1 MAGSDWLT
9 KELKIASS
17 PYREF
22 NRQNN
27 PDAYDAIEGTDLE
40 PAGKDP
46 AEVIEQLELPI
57 DLVNRLKIRKGAK
70 DEQGI
75 KYPMPIIESQPGL
88 HDGIGPDKNLFDIW
102 GKYGSETIQA
112 NVNNPRMD
120 IMLPFQ
126 MEETDDAWGEA
137 ENEELLERGWSS
149 RPNQKDM
156 QISSTIP
163 GDILNPMSREEWQ
176 RFLQSNPNVLKTINS
191 AKSKLKL

>member
-9 KELKIASS
+9 KELKISMADPLPHPSEDKPQRPNPNNPPSS
-17 PYREF
+17 PWLPG
-22 NRQNN
+22 QS
-27 PDAYDAIEGTDLE
+27 PAPSKKGLVDL
-40 PAGKDP
+40 
-46 AEVIEQLELPI
+46 
-57 DLVNRLKIRKGAK
+57 RIRKGAIGE
-70 DEQGI
+70 DGT
-75 KYPMPIIESQPGL
+75 KYPMPVIESEPGL
-88 HDGIGPDKNLFDIW
+88 HDGIGPGKKMFDIFNR
-102 GKYGSETIQA
+102 YGNETMQA

-191 AKSKLKL
+191 AKQKLKI